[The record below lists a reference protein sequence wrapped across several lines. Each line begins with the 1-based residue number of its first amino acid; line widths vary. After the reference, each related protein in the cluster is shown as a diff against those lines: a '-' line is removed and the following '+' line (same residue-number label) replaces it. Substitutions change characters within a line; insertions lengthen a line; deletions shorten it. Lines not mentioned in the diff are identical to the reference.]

1 MRVKEQTLGL
11 AKANGVG
18 LGYGAMAGSPA
29 AAVEGWSRT
38 EATAQIREIVRQN
51 EMAFRLF
58 VAASVVLCALILAA
72 MFLA

>member
-18 LGYGAMAGSPA
+18 LGCGAATA
-29 AAVEGWSRT
+29 AAEGWLGT
-38 EATAQIREIVRQN
+38 EETLEIREILRQN

-58 VAASVVLCALILAA
+58 VAASVVVCALILAA